1 MQLAAQRYIG
11 NQNFSKMCTLED
23 YHHSMAKRAKSKQAD
38 FIKWFG
44 PTLDA
49 LRQLG
54 GSGKPK
60 EVVEQVAKNLQIP
73 DKVLEE
79 TMKSGTL
86 RFANQVAWARQY
98 LVWEGLLEDNTR
110 GIWTLTNTGNKT
122 HLKENESHEIFLK
135 WVGFHA
141 KARKE
146 KSTNEIV
153 QEQEEE
159 TPEDIGG
166 AYTPTLLL
174 EVLQSVTP
182 KGFEDICKRL
192 LREHG
197 FENVNVTGGSHDG
210 GIDGYGTLELNPFV
224 SIKVL
229 FQCKRYKGTV
239 SRAQVGDFRNAMIG
253 RAEKGIILTT
263 GTFSEDAKREASR
276 DGAPPIELI
285 DGEKLIALFEKVKL
299 GVNPKTIYE
308 VDFKFFEPYME
319 RKK

>member
-1 MQLAAQRYIG
+1 M
-11 NQNFSKMCTLED
+11 S
-23 YHHSMAKRAKSKQAD
+23 AKSKSKQAE
-38 FIKWFG
+38 FVKWFG

-54 GSGKPK
+54 GSGRPK
-60 EVVEQVAKNLQIP
+60 EVVDQVAKNLNIP
-73 DKVLEE
+73 DTVLEE
-79 TMKSGTL
+79 TIKSGTL

-110 GIWTLTNTGNKT
+110 GIWTLTPIGRTT
-122 HLKENESHEIFLK
+122 HLTDAQARELFLK
-135 WVGFHA
+135 WVEIHA
-141 KARKE
+141 KTRKE
-146 KSTNEIV
+146 KSVKEIAE
-153 QEQEEE
+153 EQEGED
-159 TPEDIGG
+159 PEDIEHT
-166 AYTPTLLL
+166 YIPTLLDI
-174 EVLQSVTP
+174 LQSVTP

-197 FENVNVTGGSHDG
+197 FENVEVTGGSHDG

-224 SIKVL
+224 SMKVL

-285 DGEKLIALFEKVKL
+285 DGQKLVALFENVQL
-299 GVNPKTIYE
+299 GVKPKTVYD
-308 VDFKFFEPYME
+308 VDLKFFQPYMDS
-319 RKK
+319 KKNG

>member
-1 MQLAAQRYIG
+1 M
-11 NQNFSKMCTLED
+11 KKVEKT
-23 YHHSMAKRAKSKQAD
+23 KQAE

-44 PTLDA
+44 PLLNA
-49 LRQLG
+49 LRTLG

-60 EVVEQVAKNLQIP
+60 EVVAQIAKDIKIP
-73 DKVLEE
+73 DSVLEE

-86 RFANQVAWARQY
+86 RFQNQVAWARQY
-98 LVWEGLLEDNTR
+98 LVWEGFLDDNTR
-110 GIWTLTNTGNKT
+110 GIWTLTSLGASTSLTEKQAR
-122 HLKENESHEIFLK
+122 EIFLK
-135 WVGFHA
+135 WVDIHA

-146 KSTNEIV
+146 KTKKEIIED
-153 QEQEEE
+153 QEAEE
-159 TPEDIGG
+159 PESSDLLNNQ
-166 AYTPTLLL
+166 TLI
-174 EVLQSVTP
+174 EILQSVSP
-182 KGFEDICKRL
+182 KGFEDLCKRL

-197 FENVNVTGGSHDG
+197 FENVEVTGGSHDG

-224 SIKVL
+224 SMKVL

-285 DGEKLIALFEKVKL
+285 DGQKLVELFESVQL
-299 GVNPKTIYE
+299 GVKPKTVYE
-308 VDFKFFEPYME
+308 IDLKFFEPFLDKTIE
-319 RKK
+319 R